1 MIIRCEQEGLRI
13 DVFLSEQVE
22 TLSRSGAGQLA
33 EKGKILVGGKP
44 VKKNYKTHVMAGK
57 GRDRQIDCI
66 DWLVDKHGGNPV
78 EWTKEKGFG
87 YVEDEYGE
95 THRVELHWYQEPTVG
110 KVEMK
115 IKDRDGEIYLD
126 D

>member
-1 MIIRCEQEGLRI
+1 
-13 DVFLSEQVE
+13 
-22 TLSRSGAGQLA
+22 
-33 EKGKILVGGKP
+33 
-44 VKKNYKTHVMAGK
+44 MAGK
-57 GRDRQIDCI
+57 RRERQIDCI

-95 THRVELHWYQEPTVG
+95 MRRVELHWYQEPSVG

-115 IKDRDGEIYLD
+115 IKERDGEIYLD